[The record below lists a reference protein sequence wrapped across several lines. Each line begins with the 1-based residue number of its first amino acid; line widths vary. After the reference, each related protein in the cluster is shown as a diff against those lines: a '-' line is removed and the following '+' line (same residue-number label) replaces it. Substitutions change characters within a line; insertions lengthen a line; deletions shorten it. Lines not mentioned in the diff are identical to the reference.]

1 MHILDLFHNSINQK
15 KEPNI
20 FCVGFHSWTQYEGG
34 FPLIKNELMDISLLM
49 TAVCGSTLL

>member
-20 FCVGFHSWTQYEGG
+20 SVWVFIHGLSMRVD
-34 FPLIKNELMDISLLM
+34 FP
-49 TAVCGSTLL
+49 